1 MLQSCPAPTGTWG
14 RVCEDLCKFNAAG
27 FCSRTKPT
35 VLVFHLFFPYTERVG
50 HEETKAGKRFFFFF
64 SPAVSDVS
72 VNCSGYHTRS
82 TSRLWLV
89 DPRDVCVCVRACV
102 RACVCVRVGETQRE
116 GGDASIRRYFKE
128 TFSCLDLALNRAL
141 WHHPHCRS
149 RRGRGKKGGEGR
161 GRKNSG
167 GQTFEGKMIRKRECG
182 DPRRNTLTPTAHRPL
197 IPLGWQKDL
206 LNVLL

>member
-1 MLQSCPAPTGTWG
+1 MLLVSAAEQSPQCW
-14 RVCEDLCKFNAAG
+14 
-27 FCSRTKPT
+27 
-35 VLVFHLFFPYTERVG
+35 FFIFFSLIQSESGMRRRRQ
-50 HEETKAGKRFFFFF
+50 ESAFFFFQ
-64 SPAVSDVS
+64 SSCIRCVRKLQRVSHQVNQQAVK
-72 VNCSGYHTRS
+72 
-82 TSRLWLV
+82 WLV